1 MTIQQLNR
9 EQILQLK
16 QAMLTEQSDTVSY
29 GELIHA
35 DQLISDA
42 EVTLRFYGTEF
53 TEDDF
58 F

>member
-1 MTIQQLNR
+1 MTIQHLNR
-9 EQILQLK
+9 EQIRQLK

-29 GELIHA
+29 GELLHA

-53 TEDDF
+53 TKDDF

>member
-1 MTIQQLNR
+1 MTIQQLNK

-29 GELIHA
+29 GELLHA

-42 EVTLRFYGTEF
+42 EVTLRFYGVEF
-53 TEDDF
+53 TDEDF

>member
-1 MTIQQLNR
+1 MTIQHLNR
-9 EQILQLK
+9 EQIRQLK
-16 QAMLTEQSDTVSY
+16 QAMLTEHSDTVSY
-29 GELIHA
+29 GELLHA

-53 TEDDF
+53 TKDDF

>member
-1 MTIQQLNR
+1 MTIQQLTR

-29 GELIHA
+29 GELLHA

-53 TEDDF
+53 TDEDF
-58 F
+58 Y

>member
-1 MTIQQLNR
+1 MTIQQLNK

-16 QAMLTEQSDTVSY
+16 QAMLTELSDTVSY
-29 GELIHA
+29 GDLLHA

-42 EVTLRFYGTEF
+42 EVTLRFYGVEF
-53 TEDDF
+53 TDEDF

>member
-1 MTIQQLNR
+1 MTIQQLTR

-29 GELIHA
+29 GELLHA
-35 DQLISDA
+35 DQLISDT
-42 EVTLRFYGTEF
+42 EVTLKFYGTEF
-53 TEDDF
+53 TDEDF

>member
-1 MTIQQLNR
+1 MTIQQLTR

>member
-9 EQILQLK
+9 AQTLQLK
-16 QAMLTEQSDTVSY
+16 QAMLTEHSDTVSY
-29 GELIHA
+29 GELLHA

-42 EVTLRFYGTEF
+42 EVTLRFYGVEF
-53 TEDDF
+53 TDEDF

>member
-16 QAMLTEQSDTVSY
+16 QDMLTEQSDTVSY
-29 GELIHA
+29 GELLHA

-42 EVTLRFYGTEF
+42 EVTLRFYGVEF
-53 TEDDF
+53 TDEDF